1 MLCTRPPWLPTWA
14 FPERPREHDAHAT
27 MPPETHEQKHTHTLT
42 ERPRTGPGH
51 PRAVKIHEGPRRPQS
66 RFRGRIELQ
75 TGCHGACTILL
86 CAACNIG
93 QCQPQKYA
101 CTPFQGANDRLTP
114 RQPLCGAVLEEPRQP
129 TDPTS
134 HQTNPMVLFKHAATC
149 EPSQS
154 KHSPR
159 CAKTETQTAAP
170 PQVRQQ
176 PKHVTNTSRYR
187 FIIGSSG
194 IFR

>member
-1 MLCTRPPWLPTWA
+1 M
-14 FPERPREHDAHAT
+14 
-27 MPPETHEQKHTHTLT
+27 Q
-42 ERPRTGPGH
+42 
-51 PRAVKIHEGPRRPQS
+51 IHEGPRRPQS

-134 HQTNPMVLFKHAATC
+134 HQTNPMVLSKHAATC

-176 PKHVTNTSRYR
+176 PKHVANTSRYR
-187 FIIGSSG
+187 FIIFDDDKVICFYFSFHVFMSSSDSRNG
-194 IFR
+194 RRRNNKEKKRRK